1 VRRLLYLMFVLL
13 LVQTGF
19 ASAQTFPKF
28 TGLVVDAANVLPP
41 ATKADLQAK
50 LLALQTQTHRQLV
63 VATLPDL
70 QGYDI
75 ETYGY
80 KLGREWGVGLRDV
93 NNGAV
98 LLVAP
103 KERKVRVEVGYGLEP
118 IITDALSSVV
128 VSQDI
133 LPRFKAGDLP
143 GGVIAGVDALDKQLR
158 ASPEEAKART
168 DAAVAGFNKEHQRVG
183 RSGGGVPIGL
193 IFWAMVIG
201 FVVLSMLR
209 RRGGT
214 GRAYTGAGYGGGFG
228 GSNLPIVMW
237 GIGEALSQRER
248 GSGWGA
254 GGGSWGGGGDSGGDG
269 GGGSDGSWGGDG
281 FSGGGGGSFGGG
293 GASGSW

>member
-1 VRRLLYLMFVLL
+1 MRRLLHLMFALL
-13 LVQTGF
+13 FVQTSF

-28 TGLVVDAANVLPP
+28 TGLVVDAANVLPT
-41 ATKADLQAK
+41 ATKADLEAK
-50 LLALQTQTHRQLV
+50 LLALEKDTHRQLV
-63 VATLPDL
+63 VATVPDL

-118 IITDALSSVV
+118 VITDALSSVIIN
-128 VSQDI
+128 QDI
-133 LPRFKAGDLP
+133 LPRFKAGDLR
-143 GGVIAGVDALDKQLR
+143 GGVVAGVDALDKQLR
-158 ASPEEAKART
+158 VSPEEAKART
-168 DAAVAGFNKEHQRVG
+168 DAAVAGFNKNHQRAG

-214 GRAYTGAGYGGGFG
+214 GRAYTGGTGYGGGLG

-237 GIGEALSQRER
+237 GIGEAMSSRER
-248 GSGWGA
+248 GGGWGA
-254 GGGSWGGGGDSGGDG
+254 GGGWGGSDSGGD